1 MKSFSG
7 VQKIAILK
15 ALCKKCHFRALIAL
29 SINFRIVSICLN
41 ENAQKIM
48 ILMISKRKKT
58 YSVGNSYLRD
68 FVYCL
73 LQNHICNTAGNTKI
87 WLLSLSTEKV
97 IWKRRHTYTKPI
109 KKYAHKSCNWRF
121 QYSFS
126 HQSLPIVPFFFF
138 RREKILLGKR
148 CRFHCSWK
156 LVALSLTVLTLIL
169 SSVIAYFG
177 GKFFCQTS

>member
-1 MKSFSG
+1 M
-7 VQKIAILK
+7 
-15 ALCKKCHFRALIAL
+15 
-29 SINFRIVSICLN
+29 
-41 ENAQKIM
+41 
-48 ILMISKRKKT
+48 
-58 YSVGNSYLRD
+58 YSVGNSYLRY

-73 LQNHICNTAGNTKI
+73 LQNHICNTVSITKI

-177 GKFFCQTS
+177 GKLHSTFILRILTRILSLSEDAHLITERKRCVIFALW